1 MVEQMMQNNQAR
13 NQGQHDVVDQTD
25 FNLYKLQ
32 AYSRD
37 QLMRKDLQERQAL
50 DEQMDH
56 YMLFYGKRMVN
67 SQKRYRI
74 VAN

>member
-1 MVEQMMQNNQAR
+1 MQNNQAR

-25 FNLYKLQ
+25 FNLYKLH

>member
-1 MVEQMMQNNQAR
+1 MLRSKLAHDQQ
-13 NQGQHDVVDQTD
+13 QHNVVGNAD
-25 FNLYKLQ
+25 FNMYKLES
-32 AYSRD
+32 YSRD
-37 QLMRKDLQERQAL
+37 QLIRKDLQELQAL
-50 DEQMDH
+50 DEQIDL